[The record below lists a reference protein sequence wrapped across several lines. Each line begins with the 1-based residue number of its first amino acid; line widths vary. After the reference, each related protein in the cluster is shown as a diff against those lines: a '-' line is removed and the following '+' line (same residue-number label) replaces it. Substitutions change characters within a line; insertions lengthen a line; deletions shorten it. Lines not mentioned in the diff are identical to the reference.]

1 MVISNE
7 SGCTSFLKIILKSFT
22 KSVFTTFEL
31 YLHNTFPPTISSIV
45 PTSNIAHYIKSDKE
59 ITKSF

>member
-1 MVISNE
+1 MK
-7 SGCTSFLKIILKSFT
+7 SGYTSCLKIISKSFT

-31 YLHNTFPPTISSIV
+31 YLHNTFPPAISSIV